1 MDKGR
6 TEAFSDGV
14 LAVAITLLVLDLQ
27 VEATEGSLAGQL
39 RRNWPN
45 FAAFLVSFFVI
56 GVIWVNHHGLFTL
69 VTEVDRVLLFENLAL
84 LMFVTTLPFTTSTLA
99 KFLPGGGPD
108 ARWAVLLYGVSNI
121 GMAVSF
127 TAMLSRIASR
137 SAGQPGRTRRRPT
150 SGAPIRPRHDCLP
163 HRDRRRAPVAAADV
177 DRHRRPGP
185 VLHAG
190 ADPVAARGRDLLT
203 GAPQGARRWIRRN
216 PKYESV

>member
-127 TAMLSRIASR
+127 TAMLSRIVHHDLLASPV
-137 SAGQPGRTRRRPT
+137 GPGV
-150 SGAPIRPRHDCLP
+150 G
-163 HRDRRRAPVAAADV
+163 RRAVRRFGLGTIAYPIATAAGLLWPPLTLIAIGALALYYTLEQTQLL
-177 DRHRRPGP
+177 PG
-185 VLHAG
+185 AE
-190 ADPVAARGRDLLT
+190 T
-203 GAPQGARRWIRRN
+203 
-216 PKYESV
+216 S